1 MPDWTSHVAPRL
13 LAIWTQAEAGPAEK
27 TAQRGA
33 APEAGESH
41 SQARF
46 DSQGRI
52 QIAVHYD
59 CASQAPLRALNAAGL
74 AVGAA
79 VHAPPLCSVE
89 GWSPTAAIPDLA
101 SLHGVRSIDLPVY
114 SRVIQPV
121 MRALPRAQASVDTA
135 INGNAVAITHAA
147 EFIATTGKSGA
158 GVSIGV
164 MSDDVTSLAIIQSRG
179 ELPQHIAVLSPAAQS
194 NPLPPTDE
202 GTMLLEESHAV
213 APGATLLFCAPQTD
227 VEYVSCLSELI
238 GAGASVVADD
248 LEYPGEDV
256 MSTESSLAQGVSAVL
271 TQNPHVLLFSA
282 GGNENESYWQGAYA
296 PRRLSTPLTCSVN
309 GQADVYAQTF
319 NGSLYE
325 ELTLYDTLRAPIYL
339 QWADPFGQSI
349 SNFDLYV
356 MDQNQQVLKCIPGAA
371 GRDVFDLDHDP
382 KLAPGR
388 FHLVIGT
395 PDTEFAGKFLKLFVY
410 GNGAA
415 LLGSAAPGGIGSPQ
429 KLLPRVATI
438 GAVYGGDGLGD
449 LIEPYSATGPVE
461 LEFPTPQSLQAPGL
475 VAPDAVNV
483 DAAGTY
489 FMAGQGQLFY
499 GTSAA
504 TPNAAAVAALLR
516 AAFPTLSAARILG
529 ALQSGAVALSE
540 TTPNG
545 VFGYGRVDALGAL
558 QSLPSPAMSVA
569 KSISITG
576 GTSGQ
581 LPLALAGTGT
591 LILSGKSDNATL
603 VSFGTSAAAQF
614 EPASCGSSTNSCSVL
629 ITPIL
634 GAVGTAHLRLVVVDG
649 AGRSASASFTVT
661 VTKPA
666 PPSVQVTAGANQSLQ
681 TGSSAPTATLALSGA
696 KELTLSVSSSNA
708 ALLPTSAATLSNGC
722 GTSSMTCI
730 VTMKPITGQSGQVT
744 LTITAVDAYGQS
756 SHGTLALSVTPAA
769 GEGAGGGG
777 AFDYG
782 SLLILGMWLA
792 GSRGAAGGATRRRAK
807 HCIPERTWART
818 APLHTCPHRAPRACQ
833 HARGYHRM
841 RARPI
846 ATGRAPCGHRP
857 RR

>member
-1 MPDWTSHVAPRL
+1 MSSPIRTRRLDWQRATVLPGLLILSAAAHAAMPDWTSHVTPRL
-13 LAIWTQAEAGPAEK
+13 LAVLTQAEAQPAEK
-27 TAQRGA
+27 TAQRSA

-59 CASQAPLRALNAAGL
+59 CASQAPLRALSAAGL
-74 AVGAA
+74 AVSAA
-79 VHAPPLCSVE
+79 VHVPPLCSVE
-89 GWSPTAAIPDLA
+89 GWSPATAIPDLA
-101 SLHGVRSIDLPVY
+101 SLHAVRTIDLPVY

-147 EFIATTGKSGA
+147 EFIATTGKTGA
-158 GVSIGV
+158 GVTIGM

-179 ELPQHIAVLSPAAQS
+179 ELPQHIAVLTPAAQS

-202 GTMLLEESHAV
+202 GTMLLEESHAM

-227 VEYVSCLSELI
+227 VEYVSCLAALI

-256 MSTESSLAQGVSAVL
+256 MSAESSLAQGVSAVL
-271 TQNPHVLLFSA
+271 TQNPNVLLFSA
-282 GGNENESYWQGAYA
+282 GGNENESYWQGPYA
-296 PRRLSTPLTCSVN
+296 PRRLSTPLTCRVN

-371 GRDVFDLDHDP
+371 GRDVFDLDADP
-382 KLAPGR
+382 KLASGR

-395 PDTEFAGKFLKLFVY
+395 PGTEFAGKFLKLFVY

-415 LLGSAAPGGIGSPQ
+415 VLGSAAPGGIGSPQ

-438 GAVYGGDGLGD
+438 GAVYGGDGVGD
-449 LIEPYSATGPVE
+449 LIEPYSATGPVD
-461 LEFPTPQSLQAPGL
+461 LEFPSPQSLQAPAL

-489 FMAGQGQLFY
+489 FTTGPGQLFY

-504 TPNAAAVAALLR
+504 APNAAAVAALLR

-558 QSLPSPAMSVA
+558 QSLPSPAVSIA
-569 KSISITG
+569 KSIFITG
-576 GTSGQ
+576 GGSGQ
-581 LPLALAGTGT
+581 LPVTLTGTGT
-591 LILSGKSDNATL
+591 LILSGKSDNASL
-603 VSFGTSAAAQF
+603 VSFGASAAAQF
-614 EPASCGSSTNSCSVL
+614 EPASCGSSTNSCRVV

-634 GAVGTAHLRLVVVDG
+634 GAVGTAHLSLVVVDG
-649 AGRSASASFTVT
+649 VGRSASASLTVT
-661 VTKPA
+661 VTKP
-666 PPSVQVTAGANQSLQ
+666 PPPTVQVTSGANQSLQ

-708 ALLPTSAATLSNGC
+708 ALLPTAAASLSNGC

-730 VTMKPITGQSGQVT
+730 LSMKPVAGQSGQAT

-756 SHGTLALSVTPAA
+756 SHGTLALSVTPAS
-769 GEGAGGGG
+769 GGGGGGGGG

-792 GSRGAAGGATRRRAK
+792 GSRGAAGGTTRRRAM
-807 HCIPERTWART
+807 H
-818 APLHTCPHRAPRACQ
+818 
-833 HARGYHRM
+833 
-841 RARPI
+841 
-846 ATGRAPCGHRP
+846 
-857 RR
+857 

>member
-1 MPDWTSHVAPRL
+1 MSSPIRTRRLDWQRATVLPGLLILSAAAHAAMPDWTSHVTPRL
-13 LAIWTQAEAGPAEK
+13 LAVLTQAEAQPAEK
-27 TAQRGA
+27 TAQRSA

-59 CASQAPLRALNAAGL
+59 CASQAPLRALSAAGL
-74 AVGAA
+74 AVSAA
-79 VHAPPLCSVE
+79 VHVPPLCSVE
-89 GWSPTAAIPDLA
+89 GWSPATAIPDLA
-101 SLHGVRSIDLPVY
+101 SLHAVRTIDLPVY

-121 MRALPRAQASVDTA
+121 MRALPRAQASADAA

-147 EFIATTGKSGA
+147 EFIATTGKTGA
-158 GVSIGV
+158 GVTIGM

-179 ELPQHIAVLSPAAQS
+179 ELPQHIAVLTPAAQS

-202 GTMLLEESHAV
+202 GTMLLEESHAM

-227 VEYVSCLSELI
+227 VEYVSCLAALI

-256 MSTESSLAQGVSAVL
+256 MSAESALAQGVSAVL
-271 TQNPHVLLFSA
+271 TQNPNVLLFSA
-282 GGNENESYWQGAYA
+282 GGNENESYWQGPYA
-296 PRRLSTPLTCSVN
+296 PRRLSTPLTCRVN

-371 GRDVFDLDHDP
+371 GRDVFDLDADP
-382 KLAPGR
+382 KLASGR

-395 PDTEFAGKFLKLFVY
+395 PGTEFAGKFLKLFVY

-415 LLGSAAPGGIGSPQ
+415 VLGSAAPGGIGSPQ

-438 GAVYGGDGLGD
+438 GAVYGGDGVGD
-449 LIEPYSATGPVE
+449 LIEPYSATGPVD
-461 LEFPTPQSLQAPGL
+461 LEFPSPQSLQAPAL

-489 FMAGQGQLFY
+489 FTTGPGQLFY

-558 QSLPSPAMSVA
+558 QSLPSPAVSIA
-569 KSISITG
+569 KSIFITG
-576 GTSGQ
+576 GGSGQ
-581 LPLALAGTGT
+581 LPVTLTGTGT
-591 LILSGKSDNATL
+591 LILSGKSDNASL
-603 VSFGTSAAAQF
+603 VSFGASAAAQF
-614 EPASCGSSTNSCSVL
+614 EPASCGSSTNSCRVV

-634 GAVGTAHLRLVVVDG
+634 GAVGTAHLSLVVVDG
-649 AGRSASASFTVT
+649 VGRSASASLTVT
-661 VTKPA
+661 VTKP
-666 PPSVQVTAGANQSLQ
+666 PPPTVQVTSGANQSLQ

-708 ALLPTSAATLSNGC
+708 ALLPTAAASLSNGC

-730 VTMKPITGQSGQVT
+730 LSMKPVAGQSGQAT

-756 SHGTLALSVTPAA
+756 SHGTLALSVTPAS
-769 GEGAGGGG
+769 GGGGGGGGG

-792 GSRGAAGGATRRRAK
+792 GSRGAAGGTTRRRAM
-807 HCIPERTWART
+807 H
-818 APLHTCPHRAPRACQ
+818 
-833 HARGYHRM
+833 
-841 RARPI
+841 
-846 ATGRAPCGHRP
+846 
-857 RR
+857 

>member
-1 MPDWTSHVAPRL
+1 MSSPIRTRRLDWQRATVLPGLLILSAAAHAAMPDWTSHVTPRL
-13 LAIWTQAEAGPAEK
+13 LAVLTQAEAQPAEK
-27 TAQRGA
+27 TAQRSA

-59 CASQAPLRALNAAGL
+59 CASQAPLRALSAAGL
-74 AVGAA
+74 AVSAA
-79 VHAPPLCSVE
+79 VHVPPLCSVE
-89 GWSPTAAIPDLA
+89 GWSPATAIPDLA
-101 SLHGVRSIDLPVY
+101 SLHAVRTIDLPVY

-121 MRALPRAQASVDTA
+121 MRALPRAQASADAA

-147 EFIATTGKSGA
+147 EFIATTGKTGA
-158 GVSIGV
+158 GVTIGM

-179 ELPQHIAVLSPAAQS
+179 ELPQHIAVLTPAAQS
-194 NPLPPTDE
+194 HPLPPTDE
-202 GTMLLEESHAV
+202 GTMLLEESHAM

-227 VEYVSCLSELI
+227 VEYVSCLSALI

-256 MSTESSLAQGVSAVL
+256 MSAESSLAQGVSAVL
-271 TQNPHVLLFSA
+271 TQNPNVLLFSA
-282 GGNENESYWQGAYA
+282 GGNENESYWQGPYA

-371 GRDVFDLDHDP
+371 GRDVFDLDADP
-382 KLAPGR
+382 KLASGR

-395 PDTEFAGKFLKLFVY
+395 PGTEFAGKFLKLFVY

-415 LLGSAAPGGIGSPQ
+415 VLGSAAPGGIGSPQ

-438 GAVYGGDGLGD
+438 GAVYGGDGVGD
-449 LIEPYSATGPVE
+449 LIEPYSATGPVD
-461 LEFPTPQSLQAPGL
+461 LEFPSPQSLQAPAL

-489 FMAGQGQLFY
+489 FTTGPGQLFY

-558 QSLPSPAMSVA
+558 QSLPSPAVSIA
-569 KSISITG
+569 KSIFITG
-576 GTSGQ
+576 GGSGQ
-581 LPLALAGTGT
+581 LPVTLTGTGT
-591 LILSGKSDNATL
+591 LILSGKSDNASL
-603 VSFGTSAAAQF
+603 VSFGASAAAQF
-614 EPASCGSSTNSCSVL
+614 EPASCGSSTNSCRVV

-634 GAVGTAHLRLVVVDG
+634 GAVGTAHLSLVVVDG
-649 AGRSASASFTVT
+649 VGRSASASLTVT
-661 VTKPA
+661 VTKP
-666 PPSVQVTAGANQSLQ
+666 PPPTVQVTSGANQSLQ

-708 ALLPTSAATLSNGC
+708 ALLPTAAASLSNGC

-730 VTMKPITGQSGQVT
+730 LSMKPVAGQSGQAT

-756 SHGTLALSVTPAA
+756 SHGTLALSVTPAS
-769 GEGAGGGG
+769 GGGGGGGGG

-792 GSRGAAGGATRRRAK
+792 GSRGAAGGTTRRRAM
-807 HCIPERTWART
+807 H
-818 APLHTCPHRAPRACQ
+818 
-833 HARGYHRM
+833 
-841 RARPI
+841 
-846 ATGRAPCGHRP
+846 
-857 RR
+857 

>member
-1 MPDWTSHVAPRL
+1 MSSPIRTRRLDWQRATVLPGLLILSAAAHAAMPDWTSHVTPRL
-13 LAIWTQAEAGPAEK
+13 LAVLTQAEAQPAEK
-27 TAQRGA
+27 AAQRSA

-59 CASQAPLRALNAAGL
+59 CASQAPLRALSAAGL
-74 AVGAA
+74 AVSAA
-79 VHAPPLCSVE
+79 VHVPPLCSVE
-89 GWSPTAAIPDLA
+89 GWSPATAIPDLA
-101 SLHGVRSIDLPVY
+101 SLHAVRTIDLPVY

-147 EFIATTGKSGA
+147 EFIATTGKTGA
-158 GVSIGV
+158 GVTIGM

-179 ELPQHIAVLSPAAQS
+179 ELPQHIAVLTPAAQS
-194 NPLPPTDE
+194 HPLPPTDE
-202 GTMLLEESHAV
+202 GTMLLEESHAM

-227 VEYVSCLSELI
+227 VEYVSCLAALI

-256 MSTESSLAQGVSAVL
+256 MSAESALAQGVSAVL
-271 TQNPHVLLFSA
+271 TQNPNVLLFSA
-282 GGNENESYWQGAYA
+282 GGNENESYWQGPYA
-296 PRRLSTPLTCSVN
+296 PRRLSTPLTCRVN

-356 MDQNQQVLKCIPGAA
+356 MDQNQQVLQCIPGAA
-371 GRDVFDLDHDP
+371 GRDVFDLDADP
-382 KLAPGR
+382 KLASGR

-395 PDTEFAGKFLKLFVY
+395 PGTEFAGKFLKLFVY

-415 LLGSAAPGGIGSPQ
+415 VLGSAAPGGIGSPQ

-438 GAVYGGDGLGD
+438 GAVYGGDGVGD
-449 LIEPYSATGPVE
+449 LIEPYSATGPVD
-461 LEFPTPQSLQAPGL
+461 LEFPSPQSLQAPAL

-489 FMAGQGQLFY
+489 FTTGPGQLFY

-558 QSLPSPAMSVA
+558 QSLPSPAVSIA
-569 KSISITG
+569 KSIFITG
-576 GTSGQ
+576 GGSGQ
-581 LPLALAGTGT
+581 LPVTLTGTGT
-591 LILSGKSDNATL
+591 LILSGKSDNASL
-603 VSFGTSAAAQF
+603 VSFGASAAAQF
-614 EPASCGSSTNSCSVL
+614 EPASCGSSTNSCRVV

-634 GAVGTAHLRLVVVDG
+634 GAVGTAHLSLVVVDG
-649 AGRSASASFTVT
+649 VGRSASASLTVT
-661 VTKPA
+661 VTKP
-666 PPSVQVTAGANQSLQ
+666 PPPTVQVTSGANQSLQ

-708 ALLPTSAATLSNGC
+708 ALLPTAAASLSNGC

-730 VTMKPITGQSGQVT
+730 LSMKPVAGQSGQAT

-756 SHGTLALSVTPAA
+756 SHGTLALSVTPAS
-769 GEGAGGGG
+769 GGGGGGGGG

-792 GSRGAAGGATRRRAK
+792 GSRGAAGGTTRRRAM
-807 HCIPERTWART
+807 H
-818 APLHTCPHRAPRACQ
+818 
-833 HARGYHRM
+833 
-841 RARPI
+841 
-846 ATGRAPCGHRP
+846 
-857 RR
+857 